1 MRRPL
6 AVVNVHG
13 VRLPG
18 AASRSVVNGLTKI
31 GRFLLFQGKAE
42 AVFGE
47 IVFRLL
53 HGACVGEAGKRA
65 GGWPHTAVGVLCMS
79 RLPRG
84 RQGASG
90 QPSCAPSVACLSPLA
105 GRGALPGGQTFA
117 CFAAPRCGWQGGAR
131 MLRGIGRSLS
141 HGVRSPVCRS
151 IYKRCRRRGVSC
163 GLSLWQWHG
172 DKRWEAWVWHGFRK
186 KYVACLQRQAESEQ
200 QT

>member
-31 GRFLLFQGKAE
+31 GRFLLFQGKAG

-53 HGACVGEAGKRA
+53 RDACVGAVGRLVGDWLRTVVNVLFISCLPRTDKGLPASHPVPPWWHACARLQAKVRSWSGRPLPVLSLSGA
-65 GGWPHTAVGVLCMS
+65 GGRVEHGCFV
-79 RLPRG
+79 
-84 RQGASG
+84 AS
-90 QPSCAPSVACLSPLA
+90 AE
-105 GRGALPGGQTFA
+105 
-117 CFAAPRCGWQGGAR
+117 
-131 MLRGIGRSLS
+131 
-141 HGVRSPVCRS
+141 VCRPMS
-151 IYKRCRRRGVSC
+151 VRLSVILYIMRYRHRGVSF

-172 DKRWEAWVWHGFRK
+172 DKRWEVWVWHGFRK